1 MSKSVVQ
8 WRKVEGIPEHPFQFG
23 PFTVMDA
30 EGAPAPG
37 AGMCKTQRYQNH
49 LVI

>member
-8 WRKVEGIPEHPFQFG
+8 WRKVESIPEHPFQFG
-23 PFTVMDA
+23 PFTVMDT
-30 EGAPAPG
+30 EDAPAPG
-37 AGMCKTQRYQNH
+37 AGMRKTQRYQNH